1 MVALNVIDPREPNGI
16 VIEVIMNLRQS
27 ATPLDSSVI
36 FLSTSRCGRYAD
48 SMLTESVIIDFSL
61 SQYSANS
68 LQRWPEYP
76 IEVSIVLP
84 ALLPIAEHMIS
95 THYLSLENA
104 LPNKKTPESLAHSG
118 VACSYKHPFLQLET
132 G

>member
-1 MVALNVIDPREPNGI
+1 MVALNVIDPSEPNGI
-16 VIEVIMNLRQS
+16 VIEVMMNLRQS
-27 ATPLDSSVI
+27 ATPSDSRVI

-68 LQRWPEYP
+68 LQRWSEYP

-84 ALLPIAEHMIS
+84 ALLPTASTLMGDVADFIS
-95 THYLSLENA
+95 VNSKVTLYSTMF
-104 LPNKKTPESLAHSG
+104 P
-118 VACSYKHPFLQLET
+118 
-132 G
+132 